1 MFTEQQQREQQQREQ
16 QQREQQ
22 QREQQ
27 QREQQQREQQQREQQ
42 QRELQQREQQ
52 QKEQQQREQQQ
63 REQQQRQEHVSP
75 SPPPLQHQSPQVPR
89 SIWGNV
95 KSQQSN
101 EPKVILVRVH
111 LTHLHN
117 FLLYYYLHLNDIKRQ
132 LKIKIKKI

>member
-1 MFTEQQQREQQQREQ
+1 MQETSERAFMHQQQQQQQLQQQQREQQQREQQQREQ

-42 QRELQQREQQ
+42 QRE
-52 QKEQQQREQQQ
+52 
-63 REQQQRQEHVSP
+63 QQQRQEHISP

-95 KSQQSN
+95 DDNKVSHQSN
-101 EPKVILVRVH
+101 EPKVI
-111 LTHLHN
+111 N
-117 FLLYYYLHLNDIKRQ
+117 FVCMDASP
-132 LKIKIKKI
+132 